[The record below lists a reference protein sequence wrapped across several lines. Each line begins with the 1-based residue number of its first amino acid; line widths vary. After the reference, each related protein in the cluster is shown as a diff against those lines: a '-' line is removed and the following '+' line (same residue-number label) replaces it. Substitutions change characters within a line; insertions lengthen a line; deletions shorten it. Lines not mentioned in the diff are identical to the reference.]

1 VISCFP
7 GAARELFYAIER
19 IGPRVAMGLFSR
31 KKGAQGP
38 AEPAP
43 RKSTVLIVDDDITIA
58 DLNQAVFEGRAWRV
72 VTAYDGLGALRS
84 LNEEKP
90 DLVLLDLML
99 PDVPGERVL
108 ESITKARLPSK
119 VIVVTGR
126 FVTYKDFEA
135 YRGTVLTV
143 LRKPYE
149 MKTLQ
154 RLIDSFEAGTEI
166 PTNMSSVGDV

>member
-1 VISCFP
+1 MSI
-7 GAARELFYAIER
+7 
-19 IGPRVAMGLFSR
+19 
-31 KKGAQGP
+31 
-38 AEPAP
+38 
-43 RKSTVLIVDDDITIA
+43 LIVDDEEVLQDVLSA
-58 DLNQAVFEGRAWRV
+58 LVREEGHEAISAR
-72 VTAYDGLGALRS
+72 TGEEALALVER
-84 LNEEKP
+84 EEI

-108 ESITKARLPSK
+108 ESITKARLRSK

-135 YRGTVLTV
+135 YKGTVLTV
-143 LRKPYE
+143 LRKPYD

-154 RLIDSFEAGTEI
+154 TLIDSFEAGTEI